1 MSRFTIR
8 TAIVAAALFAC
19 AAPLVGAQAAAAET
33 EQQAV
38 SIRTAGLN
46 LTSPDGAALLR
57 QRVQGAAR
65 AVCGTADTRDM
76 QAMADMKAC
85 RAVALEGA
93 DLQIRAAVAAA
104 DRRAHLASADHT
116 VVSDNRH

>member
-1 MSRFTIR
+1 MSRFTIH
-8 TAIVAAALFAC
+8 TAIAAAALFVC
-19 AAPLVGAQAAAAET
+19 TVPLVAAQAAAAET

-46 LTSPDGAALLR
+46 LTSPEGAALLR

-65 AVCGTADTRDM
+65 AVCGTADTRDL

-85 RAVALEGA
+85 RAVAMEGA

-104 DRRAHLASADHT
+104 SRNAHLASARHT
-116 VVSDNRH
+116 EVSDNRH